1 MLTMGRKQYN
11 NTANHFFEMPYRH
24 AGAAP
29 ALQTR
34 RVWAQAVNGA
44 WLGFY
49 IMGPLSRLEDRAAL
63 NVLKSNR
70 SQVGVWLIFRRGIAC
85 SSLDGIAEKC
95 A

>member
-1 MLTMGRKQYN
+1 MLTMGLKQYN

-29 ALQTR
+29 SVQAR

-49 IMGPLSRLEDRAAL
+49 IMGPLHRLEDRAAL
-63 NVLKSNR
+63 NVLKNIYR
-70 SQVGVWLIFRRGIAC
+70 FHQANEIVVLEYQDER
-85 SSLDGIAEKC
+85 D
-95 A
+95 